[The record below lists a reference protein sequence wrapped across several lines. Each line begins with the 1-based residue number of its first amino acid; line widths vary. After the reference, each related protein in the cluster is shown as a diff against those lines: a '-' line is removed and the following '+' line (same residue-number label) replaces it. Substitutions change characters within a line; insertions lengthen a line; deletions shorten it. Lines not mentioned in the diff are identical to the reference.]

1 MTKHFLVFFLMLSL
15 MMPAISQDTLS
26 GKMPGKWGICY
37 SIDTLDTICKTPF
50 NFYTFRADGT
60 CQHGEIIIM
69 GDTIPVTGTWKS
81 ENGSI
86 RIVYDKHPNYIYPPE
101 TLPDIVFI
109 NDKLFYYKVLDNYE
123 VKGHWVF
130 FSFRKLD

>member
-1 MTKHFLVFFLMLSL
+1 MFKKILFFCLVLSL
-15 MMPAISQDTLS
+15 TTPAISQDSLS
-26 GKMPGKWGICY
+26 GKLTGKWGICY
-37 SIDTLDTICKTPF
+37 SIDTLDIQCNKPF
-50 NFYTFRADGT
+50 NFYTFHADGT

-69 GDTIPVTGTWKS
+69 GDSIPVTGTWKS
-81 ENGSI
+81 EKNSV

-109 NDKLFYYKVLDNYE
+109 NDNLFYYKVLDNYE

-130 FSFRKLD
+130 FSFRKIE